1 MFSFFKKKTGTTN
14 VPEWAEFFDAKEYEE
29 FIKRVD
35 EYFRKLNVKYDI
47 APGQILLDGENEFDC
62 SSLGLV
68 NVAQVCKQNGPGH
81 YKAIIKEH
89 FNRMIQSARFQ
100 KKFDE
105 IADNFEQVKDYIGV
119 RLYDKEYTDLLTE
132 ENRIGKHISGDVSAL
147 VVFDFPDSVVNVKPE
162 QTTAWNKTK
171 EELFE
176 IGLENI
182 RAKYP
187 FEITK
192 EPFGEFRIW
201 FVQGNHF
208 FVPNIIFDLE
218 HKKELIGSKGAL
230 IGLPHRHA
238 AIIYP
243 IENLEVLKAINGL
256 IPAIHGMFIE
266 GPGSLS
272 NNLFWYKDNTFTHL
286 PYKIDDK
293 KLQFFPPDEFVDLL
307 NELGE

>member
-1 MFSFFKKKTGTTN
+1 MFSFFKKKTGTIE
-14 VPEWAEFFDAKEYEE
+14 VPEWASFFDGKEYEE
-29 FIKRVD
+29 FIKHID
-35 EYFRKLNVKYDI
+35 DYFRRLNVKYDI
-47 APGQILLDGENEFDC
+47 APGQILLEGENEFDC

-68 NVAQVCKQNGPGH
+68 NVAQVCKQNGTGH
-81 YKAIIKEH
+81 YKQIIRDH
-89 FNRMIQSARFQ
+89 FNSMIRSARFQ
-100 KKFDE
+100 KEFEE
-105 IADNFEQVKDYIGV
+105 IEDNFEEVKDYIGV
-119 RLYDKEYTDLLTE
+119 RLYDKEYIDLLE
-132 ENRIGKHISGDVSAL
+132 EEHRIGKHIAGDVYAL
-147 VVFDFPDSVVNVKPE
+147 VVFDFPHSVVNVKPE
-162 QTTAWNKTK
+162 QTTVWNKTN

-176 IGLENI
+176 IGLKNI

-187 FEITK
+187 FEISK
-192 EPFGEFRIW
+192 EAFGEFRIW

-256 IPAIHGMFIE
+256 IPAIHGMCIE

-286 PYKIDDK
+286 PYKLDDK
-293 KLQFFPPDEFVDLL
+293 KLEFFPPDKFVDLL
-307 NELGE
+307 NGLEG